1 MGAKELYFAL
11 CTAAEL
17 IYQAV
22 NEEVVQAA
30 DNRYDR
36 EYYCGYSDGVS
47 MLLDTAEE
55 LASRLE
61 ALNLKEM
68 KTEDS

>member
-17 IYQAV
+17 IYQTV
-22 NEEVVQAA
+22 NEEVVQAG

-47 MLLDTAEE
+47 MLLDIAEG
-55 LASRLE
+55 LASSLE
-61 ALNLKEM
+61 ALNLKEL
-68 KTEDS
+68 EENE

>member
-47 MLLDTAEE
+47 MLLDIAEG
-55 LASRLE
+55 LASKIETHSLIE
-61 ALNLKEM
+61 EENE
-68 KTEDS
+68 